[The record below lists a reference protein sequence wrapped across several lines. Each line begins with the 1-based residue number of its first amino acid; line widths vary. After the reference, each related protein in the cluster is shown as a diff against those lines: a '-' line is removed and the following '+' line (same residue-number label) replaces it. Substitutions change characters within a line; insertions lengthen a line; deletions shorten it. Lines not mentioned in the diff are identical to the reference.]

1 MQTFKHANQT
11 YKQTCMQSCNHAIM
25 QSYHSIIKHQ
35 SIMQPFN
42 HCHLYLRNIRLPL
55 LSPPPLE
62 LHSTCHWIHWAIFSP
77 SIGWSTHA
85 LNRGWKVGKDGG
97 ERGKKMSKV
106 SDEKNTLEK
115 EQSSQEQPFQKQ
127 PFQKQPSCPK
137 H

>member
-1 MQTFKHANQT
+1 
-11 YKQTCMQSCNHAIM
+11 MQSCNHIIQSSSIN
-25 QSYHSIIKHQ
+25 QSYNHSTIVI
-35 SIMQPFN
+35 FTFA
-42 HCHLYLRNIRLPL
+42 NIRLPL

-97 ERGKKMSKV
+97 ERRKKMSKV
-106 SDEKNTLEK
+106 SDEKKDPRKRTIEPK
-115 EQSSQEQPFQKQ
+115 QPFQEQPFQE
-127 PFQKQPSCPK
+127 QPSCPK